1 VEDYWSTVM
10 ATAEGSSQVTYA
22 HIFKIILIGDNGV
35 GKSSFIR
42 RFCEGSYVADM
53 ETTVGVDF
61 YLSEIDVN
69 GKKIKVKIWDTAGS
83 EKYMSISAVYYRK
96 ADGVVFVFDVTKPR
110 SFTNVETIWMNAVDA
125 PESGCPEAIKLLV
138 GNKCDL
144 PAEVDLSQAKRYADL
159 HDMLFLEASAKKN
172 KNVQESFLHLAH
184 EICELKAQQQPQV
197 FPNSDLTPS
206 IKLQPSHPVQRD
218 SGGSG
223 SCSC

>member
-1 VEDYWSTVM
+1 M
-10 ATAEGSSQVTYA
+10 ATAEGSSSQVTYD

-42 RFCEGSYVADM
+42 RFCEGSYVANM

-61 YLSEIDVN
+61 YLSEIDIN

-110 SFTNVETIWMNAVDA
+110 SFTNIETIWMNAVDA

-144 PAEVDLSQAKRYADL
+144 PAEVDLSQAKRYAEL
-159 HDMLFLEASAKKN
+159 HDMLFLEASAKN
-172 KNVQESFLHLAH
+172 NHNVRECFLHLAR
-184 EICELKAQQQPQV
+184 EICELKAQQQPQT
-197 FPNSDLTPS
+197 FPNADLTPS
-206 IKLQPSHPVQRD
+206 IKLKQSYPVERESQKE
-218 SGGSG
+218 GGG
-223 SCSC
+223 GGCSC